1 MKALLQ
7 RVKYAGVMVADKQVS
22 HINQGLLIFLGIAK
36 NDTAAQ
42 ADFLAKK
49 AANLRIFEDKNQ
61 KMNMSVQDIKGEVL
75 VVSQFTLVGDT
86 SRGNRPGF
94 ETAAAPQDANAL
106 YEYFSDQ
113 LRNIYNLPVQNGIF
127 QADMQVELLNDGPVT
142 FMLEK

>member
-1 MKALLQ
+1 
-7 RVKYAGVMVADKQVS
+7 MVAGKQVS

-61 KMNMSVQDIKGEVL
+61 KRNMSVQDIKGEVL

-113 LRNIYNLPVQNGIF
+113 LRNVYNLPVQNGIF

>member
-7 RVKYAGVMVADKQVS
+7 RVKYAGVTVDNKQVS
-22 HINQGLLIFLGIAK
+22 RINQGLLIFLGVEK

-49 AANLRIFEDKNQ
+49 AANLRIFEDENQ
-61 KMNMSVQDIKGEVL
+61 KMNLSVQDIKGEVL
-75 VVSQFTLVGDT
+75 VVSQFTLAGDT

-106 YEYFSDQ
+106 YEYFSDR
-113 LRNIYNLPVQNGIF
+113 LRTVHNLPVQNGIF

>member
-7 RVKYAGVMVADKQVS
+7 RVKYAGVMVAGKQVS

-127 QADMQVELLNDGPVT
+127 QADM
-142 FMLEK
+142 

>member
-7 RVKYAGVMVADKQVS
+7 RVKYAGVMVAGKQVS

-113 LRNIYNLPVQNGIF
+113 LRNVYNLPVQNGIF
-127 QADMQVELLNDGPVT
+127 QANMQVELLNDGPVT

>member
-7 RVKYAGVMVADKQVS
+7 RVKYVGVMVAGKQVS

-113 LRNIYNLPVQNGIF
+113 LRNVYNLPVQNGIF

>member
-1 MKALLQ
+1 
-7 RVKYAGVMVADKQVS
+7 MVAGKQVS

-113 LRNIYNLPVQNGIF
+113 LRNVYNLPVQNGIF